1 MRIPQRITAGDQV
14 DWTELAFVAPS
25 GTSIAAPDYQLRFS
39 LRGPIAAAKLDL
51 DGQSHGTSWAFQMT
65 GDQTAALNT
74 GVAQVTWFWSASA
87 TRGTERSTAGAGRL
101 LVLPNLAA
109 LPGVFDGRSTNEQAL
124 ESVEKQIDA
133 RAKRDLV
140 AEYTIGS
147 RSLKKEPLQVLL
159 DLRRHYRKL
168 VRNERKAQAMKNG
181 GGNPGSL
188 GVRFTS

>member
-14 DWTELAFVAPS
+14 DWTELSFVVPT
-25 GTSIAAPDYQLRFS
+25 GRSIAAPEYQLRFS
-39 LRGPIAAAKLDL
+39 IRGPIAAAKLDL
-51 DGQSHGTSWAFQMT
+51 DGQARGTSWDFQMT
-65 GDQTAALNT
+65 GAQSAALNT
-74 GVAQVTWFWSASA
+74 GVAQVIWFWSAYA
-87 TRGTERSTAGAGRL
+87 TRGAERATAGAGRL
-101 LVLPNLAA
+101 LVLPNLAE
-109 LPGVFDGRSTNEQAL
+109 LPGAFDGRSKNEQAL

-133 RAKRDLV
+133 RAKKDLV

-181 GGNPGSL
+181 SGNPGSL